1 MVNQIAAA
9 ESIPSP
15 ERGDELGTI
24 ELFLLLEAL
33 VRWTGYDF
41 RDYAPSALK
50 RRVYE
55 RMRSE
60 DVATISA
67 LQDRILHDNDAMKR
81 LVFAL
86 SNTYNRLLQPP
97 DFFRALRES
106 VIPLLRT
113 YSFVR
118 IWFPACG
125 TGEDVYAV
133 ASMLFEA
140 GMIDRCMIYA
150 TDLSE
155 MALARAREGTF
166 GINSPADFSTDYAA
180 SGGTESVNRFC
191 ALDAHAVHFNDILKK
206 NIIFAE
212 HSLATDASL
221 NEFQAIVARG
231 VLPPLNM
238 SLQYRVHN
246 LFLQSLS
253 RLGFLCLGNL
263 ESLHATPHEGAFRQ
277 VDPTFPIYRRMR

>member
-1 MVNQIAAA
+1 MVNQIAA
-9 ESIPSP
+9 ESIPST

-24 ELFLLLEAL
+24 ELFLLLEAV

-41 RDYAPSALK
+41 RDYAPSTLK
-50 RRVYE
+50 RRISE
-55 RMRSE
+55 RMRTE
-60 DVATISA
+60 NVPTISA
-67 LQDRILHDNDAMKR
+67 LQDRVLHDTKAMKQ
-81 LVFAL
+81 LIFTL
-86 SNTYNRLLQPP
+86 SNSANRILQPP
-97 DFFRALRES
+97 DFFRALRER
-106 VIPLLRT
+106 VVPLLRT

-118 IWFPACG
+118 VWFPACG

-133 ASMLFEA
+133 ASILLEA
-140 GMIDRCMIYA
+140 GMLDRCMIYA

-166 GINSPADFSTDYAA
+166 AINSPGDFSSDYAA
-180 SGGTESVNRFC
+180 SGGVESVNRFC
-191 ALDAHAVHFNDILKK
+191 TLDEHAVRFHSELKK

-212 HSLATDASL
+212 HSLATDSSL
-221 NEFQAIVARG
+221 NEFQAIIARG

-238 SLQYRVHN
+238 NLQFRVHN

-253 RLGFLCLGNL
+253 RLGFLCLGNM

-277 VDPTFPIYRRMR
+277 VDPDFPIYRRMR

>member
-1 MVNQIAAA
+1 MVDQIAA
-9 ESIPSP
+9 ESDSST

-41 RDYAPSALK
+41 RDYAPSTLK
-50 RRVYE
+50 RRISE

-60 DVATISA
+60 NVETISG
-67 LQDRILHDNDAMKR
+67 LQDRVLHDADAMKR
-81 LVFAL
+81 LVFTL
-86 SNTYNRLLQPP
+86 SNTPNRILQPP
-97 DFFRALRES
+97 DFFRALRER
-106 VIPLLRT
+106 VVPLLRT

-133 ASMLFEA
+133 SVLLLEA
-140 GMIDRCMIYA
+140 GMLDRCMIYA

-155 MALARAREGTF
+155 MALSRAREGAF
-166 GINSPADFSTDYAA
+166 GIDSPGDFSADYAA
-180 SGGTESVNRFC
+180 SGGTESVSRFC
-191 ALDAHAVHFNDILKK
+191 RLEAHAVRFHDVLKK

-212 HSLATDASL
+212 HSLASDASL
-221 NEFQAIVARG
+221 NEFQAVIARG

-238 SLQYRVHN
+238 NLQYRVHN

-277 VDPTFPIYRRMR
+277 VDPEFPIYRRMR

>member
-1 MVNQIAAA
+1 MVDQIAA
-9 ESIPSP
+9 ESIPSTQ
-15 ERGDELGTI
+15 RDDELGTI
-24 ELFLLLEAL
+24 ELFLLLEAVL
-33 VRWTGYDF
+33 RWTGYDF
-41 RDYAPSALK
+41 RDYAPSTLK
-50 RRVYE
+50 RRISE
-55 RMRSE
+55 RLRSE
-60 DVATISA
+60 NVETISG
-67 LQDRILHDNDAMKR
+67 LQDRVLHDNEAMKR

-86 SNTYNRLLQPP
+86 SNSYNRLLQPP
-97 DFFRALRES
+97 DFFRALRERI
-106 VIPLLRT
+106 VPLLRT

-133 ASMLFEA
+133 SILLLEA
-140 GMIDRCMIYA
+140 GMVDRCMIYA

-155 MALARAREGTF
+155 MALSRAREGVY
-166 GINSPADFSTDYAA
+166 GIDSPADFSADYAA
-180 SGGTESVNRFC
+180 SGGTESVSRFC
-191 ALDAHAVHFNDILKK
+191 TLEPHAVRFHDELKK
-206 NIIFAE
+206 TIIFAE

-238 SLQYRVHN
+238 NLQFRVHN

-277 VDPTFPIYRRMR
+277 VDPDFPIYRRMR